1 MPKPSPPR
9 VGRSYGP
16 SVRADPSGAVE
27 LGEAI
32 GREGDVDRLWSALM
46 RGNVRLSGRWGV
58 GKTTITRLAIADAP
72 TGWTGR
78 RASLGA
84 LRGAAAAVAAIV
96 ESLSLDPDAGE
107 SLQAAIAPMLETQGH
122 LVPDKL
128 GGDPSSLL
136 RTAVEAQL
144 DDRRVGLM
152 IALDDF
158 DQFLKGSAGSA
169 GLEAF
174 TNALAALSGPQTRV
188 RVLMISNTNLD
199 RTLSRVRPLSRELFE
214 CARMTLEPLTPESG
228 SRLVSALL
236 LGESI
241 TARDRAALAR
251 ALSDSCDHIPRW
263 IHCAM
268 GHFVARRKPIL
279 DGDLERALVE
289 AVSDLDREPWAL
301 RRELQPVL
309 EDYYQ
314 PTRGLA
320 YSVLDQIA
328 LSDDRAL
335 TFSELREHVA
345 METTIDEDA
354 IRRVLAELKGDQLIQ
369 ESGGRLSFAGE
380 LLRMAWVRLRF
391 I

>member
-1 MPKPSPPR
+1 
-9 VGRSYGP
+9 
-16 SVRADPSGAVE
+16 VRADPNGAVE

-58 GKTTITRLAIADAP
+58 GKTTVARLAISDAP

-78 RASLGA
+78 RASLGE
-84 LRGAAAAVAAIV
+84 LDGAGAAVAAIV
-96 ESLSLDPDAGE
+96 ESLSHDPDAGE
-107 SLQAAIAPMLETQGH
+107 SLQAAIAPMLDTQGR
-122 LVPDKL
+122 VTPDKL
-128 GGDPSSLL
+128 EGDPSVML
-136 RTAVEAQL
+136 RAAIEAQL

-152 IALDDF
+152 LVLDDF
-158 DQFLKGSAGSA
+158 DLFLRRSAGSS
-169 GLEAF
+169 GLDSL
-174 TNALAALSGPQTRV
+174 TNTLASLSGSNSRV
-188 RVLMISNTNLD
+188 RLLMISNSNLD

-214 CARMTLEPLTPESG
+214 CTRMSLEPLTPDSG

-268 GHFVARRKPIL
+268 GHFVARKKPIL

-289 AVSDLDREPWAL
+289 AVSDLDREPWVL
-301 RRELQPVL
+301 RRELRPVL

-328 LSDDRAL
+328 LADERSL
-335 TFSELREHVA
+335 TFAELREHVA

-369 ESGGRLSFAGE
+369 ESGGRLTFAGE